1 MIEIKG
7 LTKYYYQKNKE
18 LAALAGVTLTVPSGR
33 IYGIIGASGA
43 GKSTL
48 IRCINLLEKPTAGE
62 VIVNGIAL
70 TKLSNRELT
79 RQRRQIGMIFQH
91 FNLLSSRTIFE
102 NVAFP
107 LELVHTPKA
116 QIHER
121 VNNLLQL
128 VGLADK
134 ADEYPSSLS
143 GGQKQR
149 VAIART
155 LANNPKVL
163 LCDEATSALDPATTK
178 SILSLLKDINRR
190 LGITILLITH
200 EMDVVKSICDYAGIL
215 SHGKLVEQGPVSEI
229 FAHPKTQLAKDF
241 ISSTFHIELPASYQG
256 RLHLTPAND
265 GHIII
270 KLEFTAQASIHAILN
285 QAANLFQIELKI
297 IKAQVDSLDDIT
309 FGIMLLEISGG
320 ADAIENSLQYFS
332 NNQLK
337 MGVLGYV

>member
-7 LTKYYYQKNKE
+7 LTKYYYQKRKE
-18 LAALAGVTLTVPSGR
+18 VPALLDVSLTVPPGK

-48 IRCINLLEKPTAGE
+48 IRCVNLLEKPTAGE

-70 TKLSNRELT
+70 STLSSRELT
-79 RQRRQIGMIFQH
+79 RERRQIGMIFQH
-91 FNLLSSRTIFE
+91 FNLLSSRTIFD

-107 LELVHTPKA
+107 LELTRTPKA
-116 QIHER
+116 QITKR

-134 ADEYPSSLS
+134 AADYPASLS

-155 LANNPKVL
+155 LANDPKVL

-178 SILSLLKDINRR
+178 SILALLKDINRR

-200 EMDVVKSICDYAGIL
+200 EMEVVKSICDYAGIL
-215 SHGKLVEQGPVSEI
+215 SHGKLIEQGAVSEL
-229 FAHPKTQLAKDF
+229 FAHPKTQLARDF
-241 ISSTFHIELPASYQG
+241 IASTFHVELPEVVRG
-256 RLHLTPAND
+256 RLQASPAAD
-265 GHIII
+265 YRVVI
-270 KLEFTAQASIHAILN
+270 KLTFAAQPGIDAVISEAISRFRI
-285 QAANLFQIELKI
+285 QSKI
-297 IKAQVDSLDDIT
+297 IKAQVDSLDEIT
-309 FGIMLLEISGG
+309 FGIMLLELWGS
-320 ADAIENSLQYFS
+320 ADAGLKTLQYFT
-332 NNQLK
+332 NNQLQVE
-337 MGVLGYV
+337 VLGYV